1 MAYLLPIIADK
12 PYISMKACF
21 TIAILFV
28 CASSFAQ
35 QKTMSEKDFKIF
47 NRSISIN
54 NEGDVQVIRLD
65 ARDNDGV
72 AWVNGKQF
80 TQGSIEVDIK
90 GKDVLQQS
98 FVGIALHGVND
109 TTFEVIYFRPFNF
122 RSADPARRLH
132 AVQYAAVP
140 GYDWP
145 KLRSEHPNQYEK
157 PIDPA
162 PDPNEWFHARITV
175 SGSTIK
181 VFVNNNSTP
190 SLVVDQ
196 LVHTN
201 GTMIGYWVGNG
212 SDGSWKNLKIIP
224 ANN

>member
-1 MAYLLPIIADK
+1 
-12 PYISMKACF
+12 MKAF
-21 TIAILFV
+21 LTIAILFV
-28 CASSFAQ
+28 CVQCFAQ
-35 QKTMSEKDFKIF
+35 QNAVSEKDLKVV
-47 NRSISIN
+47 NRSLSISDD
-54 NEGDVQVIRLD
+54 GGTSVVHLD
-65 ARDNDGV
+65 ARDNDGM

-80 TQGSIEVDIK
+80 TQGNIEVDIK
-90 GKDVLQQS
+90 GKDLLQQS

-109 TTFEVIYFRPFNF
+109 TNFEVIYFRPFNF

-132 AVQYAAVP
+132 AVQYVAVP

-162 PDPNEWFHARITV
+162 PDPNEWFHARIEI

-181 VFVNNNSTP
+181 VFVNNDSKP
-190 SLVVDQ
+190 SLVIDE

-201 GTMIGYWVGNG
+201 GKMVGYWVGNG
-212 SDGSWKNLKIIP
+212 SDGNWKNLKLTP
-224 ANN
+224 NN